1 MVEETVTVGEEEAKD
16 DLKEEELKADL
27 TNLL

>member
-1 MVEETVTVGEEEAKD
+1 MVEETVTVGEEEAED